1 MEAVAMSVINN
12 MLKNIEQREAK
23 QVTQQHAVG
32 VNVTPVY
39 DLQNLIFKVLVI
51 ATVISIVIAAY
62 LLLPAAA
69 SNKPAQDE
77 LSVTL
82 TSALPQEE
90 VKAGTTAKKSVANT
104 IIVTDEIAKNSN
116 VQPEIATVLN
126 TQPGVKVANVV
137 GKAAPQNIDEAEQLL
152 VNKLINDAAAVNNF
166 QPQALSESKDVTVAN
181 KNLPA
186 VAAVVSSLPNIE
198 PSLEPNLKV
207 SKAKPA
213 NVMIKSS
220 SKTKSQ
226 QVLIAEQLL
235 AAKQAI
241 QFGLYSE
248 AISDLNNILAQSKQ
262 HIEARNLLAAT
273 YFKQQDISS
282 AQQVLQAG
290 ISQNP
295 DVLQWRIML
304 SKILI
309 MQQQYDD
316 VLKLLSDDFETQAN
330 FEFWVLQGTAAQSAN
345 QHNKALN
352 SFKQLTKLQPSQA
365 KWWLALATSKDALGE
380 YPDAKHLYK
389 VALDL
394 GGLNTAMTQHA
405 LQRLVALKEAV

>member
-39 DLQNLIFKVLVI
+39 DLQNLIFKALVI
-51 ATVISIVIAAY
+51 ATVVSIVIAAY

-82 TSALPQEE
+82 TSDLPQEE
-90 VKAGTTAKKSVANT
+90 VKAGLTTKKSVANT
-104 IIVTDEIAKNSN
+104 IITDEVVESSN
-116 VQPEIATVLN
+116 VQPEVATALN
-126 TQPGVKVANVV
+126 TQPGVKVANIV
-137 GKAAPQNIDEAEQLL
+137 GKVAPQNIDEAEQLL
-152 VNKLINDAAAVNNF
+152 VNKLINDAAAVNNS
-166 QPQALSESKDVTVAN
+166 QPQALGESKDITAAN

-186 VAAVVSSLPNIE
+186 VAAVVSNLPHVE
-198 PSLEPNLKV
+198 RSLEPNLKT

-226 QVLIAEQLL
+226 QVLITEQLL

>member
-1 MEAVAMSVINN
+1 MSVINN

-23 QVTQQHAVG
+23 HVNQQHAVG

-39 DLQNLIFKVLVI
+39 DLQNLIFKALVI
-51 ATVISIVIAAY
+51 ATVVSIVIAAY

-90 VKAGTTAKKSVANT
+90 VKAGLTTKKSVANT
-104 IIVTDEIAKNSN
+104 IITDEVVESSN
-116 VQPEIATVLN
+116 VQPEVATALN
-126 TQPGVKVANVV
+126 TQPGVKVANIV
-137 GKAAPQNIDEAEQLL
+137 GKVAPQNIDEAEQLL
-152 VNKLINDAAAVNNF
+152 VNKLINDAAAVNNS
-166 QPQALSESKDVTVAN
+166 QPQALGESKEITAAN

-186 VAAVVSSLPNIE
+186 VAAVVSNLPHVE
-198 PSLEPNLKV
+198 PSLEPNLKA

-213 NVMIKSS
+213 NVMIKSL

-248 AISDLNNILAQSKQ
+248 AISDL
-262 HIEARNLLAAT
+262 
-273 YFKQQDISS
+273 
-282 AQQVLQAG
+282 
-290 ISQNP
+290 NP